1 MTKHSGN
8 SKDEFER
15 AIDFLLEDIA
25 SMSPKEIRAELDEMG
40 ISEGDAQSMVK
51 QAFEQC
57 QRDLGA
63 AKLAQAK
70 KTLREQKHQS
80 NVTPITGA
88 KAKTL
93 VQEYWQK
100 NPGEA
105 PTTMAARKGSAISED
120 TAKHIYQSLVDLG
133 AIHPDEDINDV

>member
-15 AIDFLLEDIA
+15 IIDFLLEDIP

-40 ISEGDAQSMVK
+40 ISQDDAKAMVK
-51 QAFEQC
+51 ETFAQC
-57 QRDLGA
+57 QRSLGA

-70 KTLREQKHQS
+70 QTLKEQQHQAE
-80 NVTPITGA
+80 VVPITGA
-88 KAKTL
+88 KAKAI
-93 VQEYWQK
+93 VQAYWKK

-105 PTTMAARKGSAISED
+105 PTTMAARKGSGISED
-120 TAKHIYQSLVDLG
+120 TAMRMYQSLVKLG
-133 AIHPDEDINDV
+133 AINPDEDVNDV